1 MTERYKLLV
10 VDDDEAMIDYL
21 HAKLGERYDIVST
34 NAPEN
39 VLGLARSERPNLI
52 LCDINMPGMDGG
64 DVSKALHAH
73 PEVRTVPVLFLTAL
87 ISPSDLKHTG
97 NLIGGRPAISKQ
109 VPIPELEKR
118 IRQLIEQ
125 KA

>member
-1 MTERYKLLV
+1 MSERHKLLV

-21 HAKLGERYDIVST
+21 HAKLGDRYDIVST

-87 ISPSDLKHTG
+87 VSPSELKQTG
-97 NLIGGRPAISKQ
+97 HQIGGRPAISKQ
-109 VPIPELEKR
+109 APLAELAKR
-118 IRQLIEQ
+118 IEQLID
-125 KA
+125 KKG

>member
-21 HAKLGERYDIVST
+21 HAKLGDRYDIVST

-73 PEVRTVPVLFLTAL
+73 PEVRAVPVLFLTAL

-109 VPIPELEKR
+109 VAIPELEKR